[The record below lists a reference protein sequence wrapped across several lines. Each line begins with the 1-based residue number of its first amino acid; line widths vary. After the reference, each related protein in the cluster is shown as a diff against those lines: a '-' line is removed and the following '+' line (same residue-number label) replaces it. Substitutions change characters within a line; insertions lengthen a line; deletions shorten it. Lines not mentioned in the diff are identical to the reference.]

1 MEGMQKGAQSAQ
13 KINAKLEN
21 EEVVNIIQNWKGYF
35 GFFNFALFFWLLG
48 AVSLPQ

>member
-21 EEVVNIIQNWKGYF
+21 EEVVNTRAFCAADKLDLEMRKNI
-35 GFFNFALFFWLLG
+35 
-48 AVSLPQ
+48 